1 MPIVIVP
8 GPYQGP
14 TRGRGE
20 IAVEAATARACLEAV
35 ESLHPGF
42 LELVL
47 DADGELHRFVKLF
60 VNDESLAPTALD
72 AKVAEDDRI
81 EVLAAI
87 AGG

>member
-14 TRGRGE
+14 TQGRGE
-20 IAVEAATARACLEAV
+20 IAVEAATVRNCLEAV
-35 ESLHPGF
+35 EARHPGF

-47 DADGELHRFVKLF
+47 DADGQLHRFVKLF
-60 VNDESLAPTALD
+60 VNDETLDPAALD
-72 AKVAEDDRI
+72 AAVAEDDPI